1 MFFIFRRI
9 SIRIWYS
16 SVLALALFACLSS
29 EIQRMETNDEFFGPF
44 KFN

>member
-16 SVLALALFACLSS
+16 SVLALALVAFVSS